1 MLMKQIIYCIFLLML
16 LIWAIP
22 GCHEQLPVEEP
33 EYADAIPLQIFAEI
47 NQVSLTRVSD
57 NGFADGDAVGIY
69 AVNYEETTP
78 GTLQVE
84 GNQADNIKYVYSQAE
99 GRWISSLD
107 AYYKDKN
114 TPVDLYG
121 YYPYANSI
129 TSVDAYPFELA
140 KDQSQAAANGVI
152 GGYEASDFLWGKA
165 VNISPT
171 AERVP
176 IRFGHIMAGV
186 QVELA
191 EGSGFTVGEWVTLS
205 KAVLITGTTR
215 KSTIDLSTGTV
226 TPQGAEESTG
236 TIPYTDGTSFRAV
249 VVPQVVQSNKSLF
262 SITIDGIPYTFSK
275 PELFT
280 YASGKLHKF
289 TITVSKKTDSGLEF
303 KLTSESITA
312 WENDRVSHDA
322 VAKEYVVVHCATPG
336 QLKQAVIASGK
347 DFTKIK
353 NLKVTGA
360 INEADYAFMRDEMTV
375 LQAINLKEVE
385 SCKAISEDG
394 KITYSIPYN
403 AFYEKKSLMHFV
415 FPDRLTEIGSY
426 AFYDTNLSGSLII
439 PEGVEV
445 IREGAFQ
452 QCSGLSGI
460 LTLPSTLKI
469 IESWTF
475 YNCRGLIGELSI
487 PQSVEQIGWYAF
499 ASCNGFTGNLI
510 LPENLKILG
519 NGAFSNCN
527 GFSGSLTIPT
537 SLKEME
543 SNVFSSCTG
552 LNGQLHLHKDIS
564 VIDQWAFA
572 GCQFRGELLL
582 PENLTII
589 GEYAFYGNQF
599 SGRLKIPASVSV
611 IKSYAF
617 YYNQRLSGVVEI
629 PEGINSI
636 AEGTFYYCTQLEG
649 IILPKSVE
657 SIGPNAFSNCY
668 QLNRIVSRAITP
680 PFANATS
687 FNGVPKDNFTVEVP
701 DAAVASYQTAAVWNE
716 FKRISAYRDFSIS
729 RNSYRSLNAST
740 SKVLL
745 LRALSDAGWSV
756 ESKPDW
762 VTVTPSSG
770 TGKTDVTLKVAEQ
783 PAGRGDRTGEVVF
796 KLDNE
801 DYRTITTVEQYDYSY
816 GDGDVITLQ
825 RATKGSGVNLVFMG
839 DCFDAKDIRE
849 GKYLNGINEAV
860 GYFFDV
866 EPYKSYRDYFNV
878 YSVVGVSPDSG
889 VGTVNTIR
897 EAKFGTSYFQDG
909 LTPDAVTTFSYA
921 TRAPISDDVS
931 NSLVVMVV
939 NTEEYAGMTYM
950 WGDGSA
956 IALCPMSRD
965 YYPYDFRGI
974 VQHEAG
980 GHGFGKLGDEY
991 ILANAFIQSC
1001 NGPHKHVKDF
1011 ELGKSHG
1018 WYKNLS
1024 LTGNMY
1030 EVPWNHLILHST
1042 YSDRVDV
1049 YEGGFYHTRGV
1060 FRSEPNSCMNNNIPY
1075 YSAISR
1081 QAIVEYI
1088 KQKAGEPFTL
1098 EDFYAHDVLDASSL
1112 TRSLTTFPGPVR
1124 GDQNPPRY
1132 MGEKPQFK
1140 SMNH

>member
-1 MLMKQIIYCIFLLML
+1 MKQIVKLGLFFTLLLSCVMS
-16 LIWAIP
+16 
-22 GCHEQLPVEEP
+22 CQEQLPVEEP

-47 NQVSLTRVSD
+47 NQVSLTRVAD

-84 GNQADNIKYVYSQAE
+84 GNQANNIKYVYSQAE

-121 YYPYANSI
+121 YYPYATSI
-129 TSVDAYPFELA
+129 TSIDAYPFELA
-140 KDQSQAAANGVI
+140 KDQSQAAANGVM
-152 GGYEASDFLWGKA
+152 GGYETSDFLWGKA

-191 EGSGFTVGEWVTLS
+191 EGSGFTVGEWVMLS

-249 VVPQVVQSNKSLF
+249 VVPQAVQSNKSLF
-262 SITIDGIPYTFSK
+262 SITVNGIPYTFSK

-322 VAKEYVVVHCATPG
+322 VAREYVVVHCATPG

-385 SCKAISEDG
+385 SCRAYDEDG
-394 KITYSIPYN
+394 RVTYSCPG
-403 AFYEKKSLMHFV
+403 FQGKSSLMHFV
-415 FPDRLTEIGSY
+415 FPDRLTEIGY
-426 AFYDTNLSGSLII
+426 WAFYGTNLSGSLII

-445 IREGAFQ
+445 IRLGAFDS
-452 QCSGLSGI
+452 CSGLSGT
-460 LTLPSTLKI
+460 LTLPSTLKTI
-469 IESWTF
+469 GGNAFSAC
-475 YNCRGLIGELSI
+475 NGLIGELSI
-487 PQSVEQIGWYAF
+487 PQSVIEIGDYVF
-499 ASCNGFTGNLI
+499 QQCSGFTGNLI

-519 NGAFSNCN
+519 YGAFSGCR

-537 SLKEME
+537 ALKELE
-543 SNVFSSCTG
+543 SSVFSSCTG
-552 LNGQLHLHKDIS
+552 LNGQLHLHNDIS
-564 VIDQWAFA
+564 VIGQWAFY

-589 GEYAFYGNQF
+589 GEYAFSGNQF
-599 SGRLKIPASVSV
+599 SGTLKIPASVSV
-611 IKSYAF
+611 IKSNAF
-617 YYNQRLSGVVEI
+617 SYNQRLSGVVEI

-636 AEGTFYYCTQLEG
+636 AEGTFEYCTQLEG

-668 QLNRIVSRAITP
+668 QLNRIVSRATTP

-878 YSVVGVSPDSG
+878 YAVVGVSPDSG

-921 TRAPISDDVS
+921 TRAPINNDIP
-931 NSLVVMVV
+931 NSLMVMVV

-980 GHGFGKLGDEY
+980 GHGFGKLADEY
-991 ILANAFIQSC
+991 ILVNSFIQSC
-1001 NGPHKHVKDF
+1001 HFIHPGGHVNDF

-1030 EVPWNHLILHST
+1030 EVPWSHLIFHST
-1042 YSDRVDV
+1042 YSNRVDV

-1088 KQKAGEPFTL
+1088 KQKSGEPFTL

-1124 GDQNPPRY
+1124 GDQNPPKY